1 MYHQTQ
7 ESPLP
12 GPLGGQ
18 ERGTVLCFT
27 DFFLPACFCRGSG
40 RVIGPGACRDIFL
53 DGGGRAVYD
62 TARNGT
68 TKRKKGSSTMK
79 EKKAIPAVQADIDE
93 DIQNTINLGNITLA
107 TIREAMRELGIKA
120 RHHGE
125 GAKKLLEK
133 AYRESEK
140 NLEEYREINNSINL
154 LLDDGYKQEAAKK
167 FDEVRPVMNKICR
180 LKLIQETLKAI
191 AENRSV
197 ALYLNDK
204 GLIFVSVHESPQPFR
219 QIIPFPAAAI
229 ELSAFKKLLPKQAE
243 DKQFSVLLSESSLR
257 FYMSH
262 GAAWK
267 TVEGMAGGVLS
278 GGGYEGGR
286 YCKIKLGKK
295 ASDKRAALIGIAKD
309 VSITPETCKLFMAL
323 CSGLNDANL
332 QSGGVCIWNR
342 EHESVRRDVI
352 IDLGALARAISPND
366 DRRAVSRVKK
376 KLQEAKDYLQTLK
389 TGIVTTDREGNEY
402 SGACN
407 VFETIGEHVEGKNR
421 ILARFTQTFIDE
433 VLRGSRKGKPMYA
446 QIMGDCAY
454 SLSGFNVSL
463 YLFESLSYQNTP
475 PGEWRQIKLTDAL
488 SWLGYTPNRRIHNS
502 LYDDVLRPL
511 NAYIQETEEKGLAS
525 HSIARRGED
534 GRILELTE
542 ADKMFLE
549 GREPCNTYH
558 SWKDLD
564 SYVLMYQLHGL
575 KKKLEAGA

>member
-1 MYHQTQ
+1 MPCNGPWGIYRLLAAACCGIVSTSHMSKEEQQTTGKEQ
-7 ESPLP
+7 EESFIKNSLLEAH
-12 GPLGGQ
+12 G
-18 ERGTVLCFT
+18 
-27 DFFLPACFCRGSG
+27 
-40 RVIGPGACRDIFL
+40 
-53 DGGGRAVYD
+53 Y
-62 TARNGT
+62 
-68 TKRKKGSSTMK
+68 
-79 EKKAIPAVQADIDE
+79 KKA
-93 DIQNTINLGNITLA
+93 GKITLA
-107 TIREAMRELGIKA
+107 MLRKAMRELGLPA
-120 RHHGE
+120 SNTAE
-125 GAKKLLEK
+125 GAKQL
-133 AYRESEK
+133 
-140 NLEEYREINNSINL
+140 
-154 LLDDGYKQEAAKK
+154 AAKTAK
-167 FDEVRPVMNKICR
+167 PLQEGFTAYHKITDSMIALMENKCLIEAEKQRQKQDAMMGKLHKLQFIHDALQRIVAKQSTEVYWDG
-180 LKLIQETLKAI
+180 KAF
-191 AENRSV
+191 AMLSMSPCEYPDGFKGYSSSFHYYPAQ
-197 ALYLNDK
+197 ALDL
-204 GLIFVSVHESPQPFR
+204 E
-219 QIIPFPAAAI
+219 
-229 ELSAFKKLLPKQAE
+229 AFKKLLPKQAE
-243 DKQFSVLLSESSLR
+243 DKQFSVLLSESGLR

-262 GAAWK
+262 GAEWE
-267 TVEGMAGGVLS
+267 TVEGRPGGILS
-278 GGGYEGGR
+278 GGGYESGK

-295 ASDKRAALIGIAKD
+295 ASDKRAALFGIAKD

-342 EHESVRRDVI
+342 ERESVRRDVI
-352 IDLGALARAISPND
+352 IDLGALARAISSD
-366 DRRAVSRVKK
+366 GDRRAVSRVKK

-389 TGIVTTDREGNEY
+389 TGVVTTDREGNEY

-407 VFETIGEHVEGKNR
+407 VFETIGEHIEGKNR

-463 YLFESLSYQNTP
+463 YLFESLSYQSTA

-525 HSIARRGED
+525 HSIVRRGED
-534 GRILELTE
+534 GRMLELTK

-564 SYVLMYQLHGL
+564 SYVLMCQLHGL
-575 KKKLEAGA
+575 KKKLEAVGLKQGPRVEAKG